1 MTIIIFFCDDVF
13 FEVFLCDDG
22 VLVAVD
28 VYTKKNSSETHTTLF
43 ETIGDSQ
50 FNTQH
55 ITI

>member
-1 MTIIIFFCDDVF
+1 MTIIIFFGDDVF

-43 ETIGDSQ
+43 ETTGDSQ